1 MNPDTPYY
9 RRDLALIHHRGFGF
23 HADACARGILGL
35 LERVLASDGLVVEI
49 GCGSGLLTRHLIDAG
64 HRVMATDASPAM
76 LDLARQVAGDAES
89 IRELVLPDDPK
100 IAAGTVCI
108 WEHTWNGE
116 SISEIGWMVLPV
128 FQGRGLA
135 SAAVGETL
143 SRARSQAR
151 WGVVHA
157 FPAINNAASN
167 AICRKTGFSKVEAC
181 DYEYSGRILH
191 CNHWLVDLRTP

>member
-1 MNPDTPYY
+1 M
-9 RRDLALIHHRGFGF
+9 R
-23 HADACARGILGL
+23 
-35 LERVLASDGLVVEI
+35 
-49 GCGSGLLTRHLIDAG
+49 LIDITMDDLPLYEG
-64 HRVMATDASPAM
+64 MLCDPAM
-76 LDLARQVAGDAES
+76 MQ
-89 IRELVLPDDPK
+89 ELGGPLPTEGMSEKLEEIVSSVDKGEVWYLKIIPDDDSR

-167 AICRKTGFSKVEAC
+167 AICRKTGFSKVEEC